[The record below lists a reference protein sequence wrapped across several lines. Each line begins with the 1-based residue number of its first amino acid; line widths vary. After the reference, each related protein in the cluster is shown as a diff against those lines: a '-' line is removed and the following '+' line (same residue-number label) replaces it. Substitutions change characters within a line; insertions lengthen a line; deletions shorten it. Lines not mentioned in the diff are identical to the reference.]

1 MKSSKKFIAVL
12 CLFSFVFCALSFA
25 QSAVEGASES
35 NTVSEESKPLN
46 QNKID
51 ESLLTLDG
59 TSDATGVA
67 NQSSSSPLR
76 TVWVFFRMIL
86 VLGIVLAI
94 VWIIFKLMKRS
105 TDPGNS
111 TDEFLRKVSSLT
123 ISPGKSVQIVTLID
137 KAYLLGVSDNSV
149 NLITEIEDPELIQ
162 AMNLYADK
170 NGRVERPKLFEDVL
184 ELFMPKKKKKEI
196 NNFRNTNAFEDGASR
211 QILDSLK
218 KQSQRLERGE

>member
-1 MKSSKKFIAVL
+1 
-12 CLFSFVFCALSFA
+12 
-25 QSAVEGASES
+25 
-35 NTVSEESKPLN
+35 
-46 QNKID
+46 
-51 ESLLTLDG
+51 
-59 TSDATGVA
+59 
-67 NQSSSSPLR
+67 
-76 TVWVFFRMIL
+76 MIL

-94 VWIIFKLMKRS
+94 VLIIFKLMKRS

-170 NGRVERPKLFEDVL
+170 NGRVERPKSFEDVL
-184 ELFMPKKKKKEI
+184 ELFMPKKKKKE
-196 NNFRNTNAFEDGASR
+196 NN
-211 QILDSLK
+211 
-218 KQSQRLERGE
+218 